1 MWVSEASCAFP
12 WLGLAEALV
21 LRLGTSPPAEQKL
34 PATWA
39 QELRLPGFSAEPVP
53 RPCPGLCDP
62 WSVAHQAPLST
73 GPSRQEYRVGSLAR
87 LQGVFLTQL
96 SRTAGG
102 FFPVWVTREA
112 PGLTVMQGLTF
123 RHLKSS
129 RVKVQA
135 CVSCLGGQLLT
146 TDLPGKPSRP
156 VWNQHRGWCVL
167 VSVYFI
173 FQLLSSENFIPQW
186 LNCLRI
192 CVEDA
197 PRCLLCRAGL
207 DTQINQGAHHTVSG
221 TETTVLYLAQWF
233 HGRVF
238 FLLWFF
244 NISFD

>member
-1 MWVSEASCAFP
+1 MYSSSQFRFSAFQVLVSCYGGHRFKAFFKKNNFLPSFLAVWVSEASCAFP

-102 FFPVWVTREA
+102 FFPV
-112 PGLTVMQGLTF
+112 
-123 RHLKSS
+123 
-129 RVKVQA
+129 
-135 CVSCLGGQLLT
+135 
-146 TDLPGKPSRP
+146 
-156 VWNQHRGWCVL
+156 
-167 VSVYFI
+167 
-173 FQLLSSENFIPQW
+173 
-186 LNCLRI
+186 
-192 CVEDA
+192 
-197 PRCLLCRAGL
+197 
-207 DTQINQGAHHTVSG
+207 
-221 TETTVLYLAQWF
+221 
-233 HGRVF
+233 
-238 FLLWFF
+238 
-244 NISFD
+244 